1 MKTAQE
7 NIFVEFIIDGVIKIP
22 EKDKS
27 IIIDE
32 IKKIL
37 LSTLSSKDI
46 IKIDTNI
53 NVISEKD
60 LMFAVGMASNS
71 VEN

>member
-7 NIFVEFIIDGVIKIP
+7 NIFVEFTIDGVIKIP

-27 IIIDE
+27 VIIDE

-37 LSTLSSKDI
+37 LNTLNSKDI

-60 LMFAVGMASNS
+60 LMFAVGMASNLID
-71 VEN
+71 N